1 MNIVKNFLVQ
11 STRKENPKIKVNKE
25 KTLKI
30 GAIKQ

>member
-1 MNIVKNFLVQ
+1 MNIVKIFLSNLQ
-11 STRKENPKIKVNKE
+11 EKENPKIKVNKE